1 MAWGSVS
8 RGVHRRSIELRNHHS
23 GVPTLLDE
31 GEGNMNECDMRAVIR
46 LPGVRDLWHVHTLH
60 EREPGDLG
68 SGCCLEGS
76 PAGEGQGRNPGVYT
90 SEKSDRLIVPE
101 KPSNK
106 APSIPMNSGPRGC
119 GDGGGKG
126 PDQGEPVKV
135 QSRRGG
141 ILCDGGL
148 IWRTL
153 NGHERRNPGYGQVE
167 RPTLSQNDLLSGL
180 ERVREAESTSLRH
193 YLR

>member
-1 MAWGSVS
+1 MPYGTN
-8 RGVHRRSIELRNHHS
+8 I
-23 GVPTLLDE
+23 
-31 GEGNMNECDMRAVIR
+31 
-46 LPGVRDLWHVHTLH
+46 
-60 EREPGDLG
+60 
-68 SGCCLEGS
+68 
-76 PAGEGQGRNPGVYT
+76 
-90 SEKSDRLIVPE
+90 
-101 KPSNK
+101 
-106 APSIPMNSGPRGC
+106 
-119 GDGGGKG
+119 
-126 PDQGEPVKV
+126 
-135 QSRRGG
+135 GG